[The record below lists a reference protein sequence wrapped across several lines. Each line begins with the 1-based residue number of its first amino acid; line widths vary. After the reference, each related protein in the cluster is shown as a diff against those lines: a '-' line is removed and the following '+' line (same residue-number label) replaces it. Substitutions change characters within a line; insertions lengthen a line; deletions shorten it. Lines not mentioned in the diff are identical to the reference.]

1 MGLAVSEKRGDSMAD
16 RLHLKVILD
25 CTVDLNYLWGNISK
39 YPETHLGGEDKKYT
53 VQFNG
58 SQADGLEVL
67 KHCLATGCIGK
78 FYADFGA

>member
-1 MGLAVSEKRGDSMAD
+1 MAD
-16 RLHLKVILD
+16 RLHLKVLLD
-25 CTVDLNYLWGNISK
+25 CTADLNELWDSIMAIH
-39 YPETHLGGEDKKYT
+39 ETHLGGEDTKYS

-67 KHCLATGCIGK
+67 KRCLATGCIGK

>member
-1 MGLAVSEKRGDSMAD
+1 MTD

-25 CTVDLNYLWGNISK
+25 CTVDLNKLWSTIMNI
-39 YPETHLGGEDKKYT
+39 PETHLGGEDAKYT
-53 VQFNG
+53 VRFNG

-67 KHCLATGCIGK
+67 KNCLATGCIGK

>member
-1 MGLAVSEKRGDSMAD
+1 MAD

-25 CTVDLNYLWGNISK
+25 CTVDLNTLWDNIMNI
-39 YPETHLGGEDKKYT
+39 PETHLGGEDSKYT

-58 SQADGLEVL
+58 SQANGLEVL
-67 KHCLATGCIGK
+67 KRCLATGCIGK